1 MVLTWKNLKTGTIH
15 NCLRAA
21 MDEAK
26 ALYNWPHS
34 AILLNEIYVCEM
46 KNNA

>member
-1 MVLTWKNLKTGTIH
+1 MVLTWRNLKTGTVH
-15 NCLRAA
+15 DCLRAA

-26 ALYNWPHS
+26 TLYNWPHS
-34 AILLNEIYVCEM
+34 TILLNEIYVCEM